1 MLQYILIFFIMWIN
15 LETLTTEELNEER
28 NIVDRIAHERDW
40 VSQTMQTKIEAL
52 KMLEKID
59 SILNERGSKDDKKF

>member
-1 MLQYILIFFIMWIN
+1 MLQYILIFFIMWRN

-40 VSQTMQTKIEAL
+40 VSQTMETKINAL

-59 SILNERGSKDDKKF
+59 LILNARGSKDDEQF

>member
-1 MLQYILIFFIMWIN
+1 MWIN